1 MKEKEIGEFFRE
13 NFAGYEPVPS
23 DNMWE
28 NIQHAPEIKRYNK
41 TASLKRI
48 LGYSAITLAVA
59 TAVVVGYLLL
69 RPSDQPVISPD
80 VVFTDTLAYDQ
91 NIRPSETGKVE
102 MEVIAEK
109 SEITAKE
116 VIKPLQS
123 REPASPVRNAN
134 TASSPV
140 TTSPGQDFRSQDTK
154 VDIISEPLPEMPEI
168 ELPYVAIE
176 NAIPPVPSEII
187 NPEEIIDNTPSLPEQ
202 ETRLESLLL
211 IPKAF
216 TPNSD
221 GLNDVFLVFASSRIT
236 DYEMHIYD
244 RTGKLIF
251 KSTNIDSGWDGNVS
265 GQIAPEGVYIYLINY
280 KDYDGV
286 KRQEKGSLILI
297 K

>member
-28 NIQHAPEIKRYNK
+28 NIQKATKIKRYNR

-59 TAVVVGYLLL
+59 TVVVVGYLLL
-69 RPSDQPVISPD
+69 RPSDQPVMSPD
-80 VVFTDTLAYDQ
+80 VVLTDTLAYDQ
-91 NIRPSETGKVE
+91 NIRPSETGEVE

-109 SEITAKE
+109 SEIKAKE
-116 VIKPLQS
+116 EIKLIQS
-123 REPASPVRNAN
+123 REPVSPVRNAN
-134 TASSPV
+134 SAQSPV
-140 TTSPGQDFRSQDTK
+140 TSSPGQDFKSHDMK

-168 ELPYVAIE
+168 QLPDIAIE

-187 NPEEIIDNTPSLPEQ
+187 NPEEIIDNSPSLPEQ
-202 ETRLESLLL
+202 ETRLESFLL

-236 DYEMHIYD
+236 DYEMYIYD

-280 KDYDGV
+280 KDSDGV